1 MPQTVEKIRSKMKVC
16 TISSIITSRRVM
28 VADDV
33 QRLGLVKGS
42 LDRHGQPNAIAMV
55 RDAIG
60 MVRAGRAQVSADS
73 KAGAG
78 LVGV

>member
-1 MPQTVEKIRSKMKVC
+1 MEDFHDV
-16 TISSIITSRRVM
+16 II
-28 VADDV
+28 ADFLGWHHLFV
-33 QRLGLVKGS
+33 RPLGLGVAAGS
-42 LDRHGQPNAIAMV
+42 TNAIAMV